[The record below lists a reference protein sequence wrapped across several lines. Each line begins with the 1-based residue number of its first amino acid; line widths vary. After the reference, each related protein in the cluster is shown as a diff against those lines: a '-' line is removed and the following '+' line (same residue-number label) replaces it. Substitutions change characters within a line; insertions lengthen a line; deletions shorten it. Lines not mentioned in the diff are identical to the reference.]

1 MGDSQRAEAMGLE
14 PAPATP
20 QPHGGQPPWFIP
32 PSPHVWGV
40 QARGQ
45 PLTPPLFAGADGW
58 SPGTSHPGLHDSAGY
73 ATDSC
78 EYSAAYI
85 DYELGRAQLLESQEQ
100 LEEDEAKAAE
110 EQRQLDA
117 EADWL
122 LAGDSEAGAAG
133 AATTNGAEYPPPQPK
148 VARAE

>member
-1 MGDSQRAEAMGLE
+1 MGLE

-20 QPHGGQPPWFIP
+20 RPHGGQPPWLIP
-32 PSPHVWGV
+32 PSPRAWGA

-45 PLTPPLFAGADGW
+45 PPAPPLFAGAGGW
-58 SPGTSHPGLHDSAGY
+58 SPGTGHPGLQDSAGY

-85 DYELGRAQLLESQEQ
+85 DCELGRAQLLDAEGEEQ
-100 LEEDEAKAAE
+100 AAD

-117 EADWL
+117 EGDWL

-133 AATTNGAEYPPPQPK
+133 AATSSGTEYPPPLPK
-148 VARAE
+148 LARAE